1 MNGKQAKRLRR
12 AALGLGVTLSQ
23 SGKTIEKDG
32 YVVRTHS
39 NNFSPSSIH
48 SDPKGVLPKEHEA
61 PPAAM
66 PSYQLLVRKD
76 SVKGI
81 YKQLKRGV

>member
-12 AALGLGVTLSQ
+12 AALGLGVTLSEA
-23 SGKTIEKDG
+23 GKTIEKDG
-32 YVVRTHS
+32 YVVRKHS
-39 NNFSPSSIH
+39 NNLSPSSIM
-48 SDPKGVLPKEHEA
+48 SNRQPSEGDA
-61 PPAAM
+61 PPQAM

-81 YKQLKRGV
+81 YKQLKRGA